1 MNKRQSLALITILL
15 SLCTTV
21 VCLRR
26 YSDDLS
32 VLENDEDDLFCA
44 VMNPATGTYI
54 DLSQL
59 SSTPN
64 KLKDGG
70 KSRSSD
76 PSKTRWL
83 VSGWGYNTNFTI
95 GVCSSPVTK
104 DEETHLTNTTGAFYQ
119 DPKTHQLI
127 SIGDFATTPTLLRS
141 KKLTLKYQ
149 NGDKCP
155 NGVDRKST
163 LLNFVCDKELS
174 SKAQITY
181 IGSLHDCSYFFEV
194 RSLYAC
200 PTSNKSNEVNLLGIF
215 VGIFAVFFLVEYG
228 GRRWLYGKVR
238 THFNPVNSQ
247 RPTYERIVYYLN
259 GSERAKDGQWEL
271 KDRSKRSRLE
281 KEYIE
286 VLSDYEV
293 LEITESGWVLVN
305 LEYDLGKP
313 LSIRDFNEWVYPIEP
328 FTDSTTGIETS
339 MVVSLN
345 ADIPMKQSS
354 VEKNHTPAY
363 YTSVERLCYDY
374 TTEELEW
381 LMCTTS
387 DAGGNVPKWIQNATI
402 ANTVAKDVPY
412 LFEFLSKK

>member
-1 MNKRQSLALITILL
+1 MVFQLEASPCKR
-15 SLCTTV
+15 
-21 VCLRR
+21 
-26 YSDDLS
+26 DDLPIS
-32 VLENDEDDLFCA
+32 KDDVLKVAQAMASNVEKEWKKGKLYKFKNANGQEFQ
-44 VMNPATGTYI
+44 VQTYSKSHGSEYW
-54 DLSQL
+54 LS
-59 SSTPN
+59 
-64 KLKDGG
+64 
-70 KSRSSD
+70 R
-76 PSKTRWL
+76 
-83 VSGWGYNTNFTI
+83 
-95 GVCSSPVTK
+95 
-104 DEETHLTNTTGAFYQ
+104 
-119 DPKTHQLI
+119 
-127 SIGDFATTPTLLRS
+127 RS
-141 KKLTLKYQ
+141 KHKV
-149 NGDKCP
+149 DK
-155 NGVDRKST
+155 
-163 LLNFVCDKELS
+163 
-174 SKAQITY
+174 A
-181 IGSLHDCSYFFEV
+181 
-194 RSLYAC
+194 
-200 PTSNKSNEVNLLGIF
+200 
-215 VGIFAVFFLVEYG
+215 
-228 GRRWLYGKVR
+228 
-238 THFNPVNSQ
+238 
-247 RPTYERIVYYLN
+247 TYERIVYYLN

-402 ANTVAKDVPY
+402 AKTVAKDVPY

>member
-247 RPTYERIVYYLN
+247 RPRGEFTDQEPAWRRFLKKIAQPGKRSGPISLN
-259 GSERAKDGQWEL
+259 GTRGSREDFLRDMERQNDIIDSLEV
-271 KDRSKRSRLE
+271 RSTATTNG
-281 KEYIE
+281 
-286 VLSDYEV
+286 SD
-293 LEITESGWVLVN
+293 N
-305 LEYDLGKP
+305 
-313 LSIRDFNEWVYPIEP
+313 
-328 FTDSTTGIETS
+328 
-339 MVVSLN
+339 
-345 ADIPMKQSS
+345 
-354 VEKNHTPAY
+354 
-363 YTSVERLCYDY
+363 
-374 TTEELEW
+374 
-381 LMCTTS
+381 
-387 DAGGNVPKWIQNATI
+387 
-402 ANTVAKDVPY
+402 
-412 LFEFLSKK
+412 